1 MSRLPVVPHLET
13 IVPRL
18 CPSLSQKLAPSL
30 LYTHC
35 RASTFRAS
43 NLTDYKL
50 FSNPVKLTSYYGTR
64 VVHVKKRCG
73 NAPTRRIVPCRG
85 LDRGKGAGG
94 CKSDFFLLHE
104 LLWRSVGSPLSQP
117 KVVPTGNNPSLQM
130 QTQSNIEALCDV
142 SRV

>member
-1 MSRLPVVPHLET
+1 MCPISRPSCPGCAPTCPKSWRRHCFT
-13 IVPRL
+13 RIVAHQPFAPQTSPITNCFRTQL
-18 CPSLSQKLAPSL
+18 NSLITTVQQGSFAL
-30 LYTHC
+30 
-35 RASTFRAS
+35 
-43 NLTDYKL
+43 
-50 FSNPVKLTSYYGTR
+50 
-64 VVHVKKRCG
+64 KKRCG